1 MTNKDFLEALSEI
14 CSDPEYDNKF
24 NNKKK
29 KMKNTA
35 KAVIVCAAALAAV
48 IGAVLLFKS
57 VSAKRGSRKTESIVY
72 VMNSGNYEITEL
84 SYLNHIKNTSK
95 IDSTAQKER
104 TVEAYGSIIHATY
117 RETMV
122 EDMHYKIHVYDGF
135 DENGNKVLLHYS
147 VKGEREILTKYAKMK
162 SNYSDS
168 INIQQLSR
176 DECYAIALETVKS
189 LPVDISGIDV
199 SLSNESIFEPNSN
212 SNLGIK
218 DRIKLTR
225 YIFSF
230 EWTCNDIVY
239 YSAAIT
245 IYSDGDITVVDCA
258 PSQDDH
264 VTSILTE
271 TSTIDSIAEKKV
283 IDVAEKIEGV
293 LDYKCIGKCIV
304 TTPEGKKYI
313 EYVYSFSKTDNY
325 IDYTSDVLVFIPL

>member
-1 MTNKDFLEALSEI
+1 MKKRIFLILLI
-14 CSDPEYDNKF
+14 MLTVVF
-24 NNKKK
+24 N
-29 KMKNTA
+29 A
-35 KAVIVCAAALAAV
+35 C
-48 IGAVLLFKS
+48 
-57 VSAKRGSRKTESIVY
+57 SRKTESIVY

-84 SYLNHIKNTSK
+84 SYLNHIKNTST

-147 VKGEREILTKYAKMK
+147 VKGEREILTKYAKQK
-162 SNYSDS
+162 SNHSNS
-168 INIQQLSR
+168 IIIQQLGR

-189 LPVDISGIDV
+189 LPVDINGIDV
-199 SLSNESIFEPNSN
+199 SFSKESVKERVFVTNGNSE
-212 SNLGIK
+212 LETKEGIE
-218 DRIKLTR
+218 LTR

-230 EWTCNDIVY
+230 DWASDGIIY

-264 VTSILTE
+264 VTSILSE